1 MSKDRKIFRLACA
14 SALAALL
21 ATATAPGFGNSSA
34 ESKAEAAATP
44 EPKPHFELGPS
55 LKGRYDLTVFL
66 GNDRVDAFQFAV
78 NDLRANIGRR
88 SNWMGQI
95 SLVLEFGA
103 GTGVAECEIDEIR
116 VREAIRLILLDQ
128 QGQQLLT
135 TAGKLKLKR
144 ELISMINASLE
155 SARVRQVYFT
165 EFAIM
170 AVR

>member
-21 ATATAPGFGNSSA
+21 ATATAPGFGSSKA
-34 ESKAEAAATP
+34 ESKPEAAATP
-44 EPKPHFELGPS
+44 EPRPHFELGPS
-55 LKGRYDLTVFL
+55 LKGRYDLTVLL

-78 NDLRANIGRR
+78 NDLRANIGR
-88 SNWMGQI
+88 SSWMGQI

-103 GTGVAECEIDEIR
+103 GTGVAECEIDEIQI
-116 VREAIRLILLDQ
+116 RETIRLILLDQ

-135 TAGKLKLKR
+135 TAGKLKFKQ
-144 ELISMINASLE
+144 ELIAMINASLK